1 MGIEKHS
8 ERKEKKSYCNIK
20 CVLAFR
26 NSDLNSNSSPRA
38 NISSSFTCGFMFD
51 HIWNPC

>member
-51 HIWNPC
+51 HI